1 MTRVQI
7 AAYAVYGILGLA
19 LAISVVT
26 DLRTRKIL
34 NKITLPTILLC
45 LAARTVGGA
54 WGTPTGPGLCSGL
67 IGLAIGFGFF
77 FVLNLMGGMGMGDVK
92 LTAAVGA
99 GVGFPGILACLV
111 FIGLVG
117 GGEAVAVLV
126 WQGRLLGTL
135 GGMLRGALQKAKI
148 VKPDTSV
155 REKTKI
161 PYGVAIALG
170 TAWGVWWAAS
180 QTALPSP

>member
-7 AAYAVYGILGLA
+7 AVYAIYVVLGVA

-34 NKITLPTILLC
+34 NKITVPAILLC
-45 LAARTVGGA
+45 LLARTVGGG
-54 WGTPTGPGLCSGL
+54 WGTPGSLGLASGI
-67 IGLAIGFGFF
+67 IGMAIGFFF
-77 FVLNLMGGMGMGDVK
+77 FLVLNLLGGMGMGDVK
-92 LTAAVGA
+92 LAAAVGA
-99 GVGFPGILACLV
+99 GVGFPSILACLV
-111 FIGLVG
+111 FIGVVG
-117 GGEAVAVLV
+117 GVEAVAVLV

-135 GGMLRGALQKAKI
+135 GGMLRGGLQKIKI
-148 VKPDTSV
+148 IKPDTSP